1 MVYDAHGWCIAFWNG
16 LFALCLFFIFTRIIS
31 WMVLFKFFWVSR
43 FSFVAPKNVFWGSD
57 YDSLTIDHTTQ

>member
-31 WMVLFKFFWVSR
+31 WMVLFKFFGCHLFLR
-43 FSFVAPKNVFWGSD
+43 GAKNENVFFGK
-57 YDSLTIDHTTQ
+57 